1 MVLGAE
7 VYGVNASGVGAPR
20 QLATVDQRTEYA
32 RAAGIDEVIVM
43 VFTAALASTTAEDF
57 AIESW
62 SIGSGVVH
70 RAELPVR
77 PRQQGRR
84 RAPG

>member
-1 MVLGAE
+1 MSTPVVSERRGSSPL
-7 VYGVNASGVGAPR
+7 
-20 QLATVDQRTEYA
+20 DQRTEYA

-77 PRQQGRR
+77 PRQQGRG